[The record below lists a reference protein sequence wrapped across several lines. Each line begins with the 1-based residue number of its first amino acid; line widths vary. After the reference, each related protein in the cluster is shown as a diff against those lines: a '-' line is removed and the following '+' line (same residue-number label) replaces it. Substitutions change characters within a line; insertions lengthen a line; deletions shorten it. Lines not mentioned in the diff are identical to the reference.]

1 LILYR
6 KLLTR
11 KKNKGKTLKNLNKM
25 KTFKIEVPNGYEID
39 EQKSTFE
46 NIVFKEVKKQLPKT
60 FNSLDTVSGWYAD
73 NECDLINVKNIGT
86 YWDKSGKVFATKE
99 QAEASLAL
107 AQLSQLREVYRN
119 GWKPDWTD
127 GSYKYCIYFCND
139 LINFCTNYE
148 TSLFLSFQDRE
159 TRDLFLENFRDLIE
173 QAKPLM
179 S

>member
-1 LILYR
+1 
-6 KLLTR
+6 
-11 KKNKGKTLKNLNKM
+11 M

-39 EQKSTFE
+39 KEKSTFE
-46 NIVFKEVKKQLPKT
+46 NIVFKEVKKELPKT
-60 FNSLDTVSGWYAD
+60 WFELGEIKGAYTISNIVHETAFLFAES
-73 NECDLINVKNIGT
+73 CHKN
-86 YWDKSGKVFATKE
+86 VFATKE

-148 TSLFLSFQDRE
+148 TSLFLSFQDKE

>member
-1 LILYR
+1 
-6 KLLTR
+6 
-11 KKNKGKTLKNLNKM
+11 M

-39 EQKSTFE
+39 KVKSTFE
-46 NIVFKEVKKQLPKT
+46 NIVFKEVKKELPKT
-60 FNSLDTVSGWYAD
+60 WQELGEIKGYYVHNDSDILNAD
-73 NECDLINVKNIGT
+73 CNTASIHRNVFST
-86 YWDKSGKVFATKE
+86 HE

-119 GWKPDWTD
+119 GWKPDWTVD
-127 GSYKYCIYFCND
+127 KVKFCIGIVED
-139 LINFCTNYE
+139 KIIE
-148 TSLFLSFQDRE
+148 TTYYQSSTFLSFQDEE

>member
-1 LILYR
+1 
-6 KLLTR
+6 
-11 KKNKGKTLKNLNKM
+11 M

-119 GWKPDWTD
+119 GWKPDWTID
-127 GSYKYCIYFCND
+127 KAKFCIGFVEDEIKELAYFS
-139 LINFCTNYE
+139 TNV
-148 TSLFLSFQDRE
+148 FLSFQDRK

-179 S
+179 P

>member
-1 LILYR
+1 
-6 KLLTR
+6 
-11 KKNKGKTLKNLNKM
+11 M

-39 EQKSTFE
+39 KEKSTFE
-46 NIVFKEVKKQLPKT
+46 NIVFKEVSIGLPKDWY
-60 FNSLDTVSGWYAD
+60 FLEEISGFF
-73 NECDLINVKNIGT
+73 INHDSSIGIYSVESSNKT
-86 YWDKSGKVFATKE
+86 NRHIFAKYE

-119 GWKPDWTD
+119 GWKPDWTVD
-127 GSYKYCIYFCND
+127 KVKFCIGIVED
-139 LINFCTNYE
+139 KIIE
-148 TSLFLSFQDRE
+148 TTYYQSSTFLSFQDEE

>member
-1 LILYR
+1 
-6 KLLTR
+6 
-11 KKNKGKTLKNLNKM
+11 M

-73 NECDLINVKNIGT
+73 NECDLINVKNIGA

-107 AQLSQLREVYRN
+107 AQLSQLREVYRS
-119 GWKPDWTD
+119 GWKPDWTYCD
-127 GSYKYCIYFCND
+127 KKYVIGFFDSEIIRASITYH
-139 LINFCTNYE
+139 NY
-148 TSLFLSFQDRE
+148 FLSFQDEE